1 MCSWSMATL
10 SMQNNSDY
18 FAIKKKYFTVEFSFL
33 IPPFNIFIVQVSR
46 FDCHMGYIH
55 ILQVVIYTHM
65 ANWGPIDLD
74 IHILLWIYVSYEFKF

>member
-1 MCSWSMATL
+1 MATL
-10 SMQNNSDY
+10 SMQNDSDY

-46 FDCHMGYIH
+46 FVPHGYIH

-65 ANWGPIDLD
+65 AN
-74 IHILLWIYVSYEFKF
+74 